1 MKQNTPGAMQ
11 WIKVYLGELPDTSR
25 RYLEYYVFYLYLL
38 THERRFTGYK
48 EMQNWGFKD
57 IPDYL
62 KVYSSGG
69 CTVKQTDRVFI
80 GYKKQKLYYFSPMS
94 FYEANPYEVLINKNP
109 EFLKSYDDWVKYDEA
124 IYAQLPDALQV
135 WFVRQI
141 EQNRLKCPADELLRN
156 IIAKYR
162 RGELTIDS
170 NPCDYDEEMFKK
182 LPKELQRWFIKKVEE
197 RSFSW
202 TAQSL
207 LESTY
212 NKYVVRGE
220 PLIYATNKPEEEV
233 TTSQSNT
240 SEESSST
247 THTNGK

>member
-1 MKQNTPGAMQ
+1 MQ

-38 THERRFTGYK
+38 THERKFTGYK
-48 EMQNWGFKD
+48 EIQNWGFKD
-57 IPDYL
+57 VPDYL

-69 CTVKQTDRVFI
+69 CVVKQTNAVYI
-80 GYKKQKLYYFSPMS
+80 GQSKGQKLYYFSPMS
-94 FYEANPYEVLINKNP
+94 FYDANPYEVLINKNS

-124 IYAQLPDALQV
+124 VYAQLPDALQV
-135 WFVRQI
+135 WFIRQI
-141 EQNRLKCPADELLRN
+141 NQNKLKKPADETLRN
-156 IIAKYR
+156 LLTKYR
-162 RGELTIDS
+162 SGKLTINND
-170 NPCDYDEEMFKK
+170 PCVYDEEMFKK

-212 NKYVVRGE
+212 QKYVVRGE
-220 PLIYATNKPEEEV
+220 PVLYATTSKKEDVTNSLS
-233 TTSQSNT
+233 TTST
-240 SEESSST
+240 EGSST
-247 THTNGK
+247 NTTN